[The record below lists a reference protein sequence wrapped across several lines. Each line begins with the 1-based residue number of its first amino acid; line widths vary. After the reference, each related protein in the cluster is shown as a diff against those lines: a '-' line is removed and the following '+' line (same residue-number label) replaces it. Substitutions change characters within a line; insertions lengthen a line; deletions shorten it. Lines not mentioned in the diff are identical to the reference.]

1 MALPPCHT
9 LFQFYVQDGELS
21 CQLYQRSAD
30 IFLGVP
36 FNIAS
41 YALLTMMVAQVTGLT
56 PGDFVHTFGDV
67 HLYSN
72 HVEQA
77 KRAARSRTPR
87 PLPVDDAQPR
97 GEGPLRLP
105 LRGLHPRRL
114 RPAPG
119 HQGPGGGVTTRPTRL
134 PLAIVVAMARN
145 RGIGLDGKLPWHL
158 PEDLK
163 RFKALTL
170 GHALIMGRKT
180 HESIGRALPGRRN
193 LVVTRS
199 GASFAGCE
207 TAGTLLDAMTLARST
222 DPLPMVIGGAELY
235 AQALP
240 YATHLYLTRV
250 DRDVQADTFFPAL
263 IEAEW
268 KQVAAEA
275 LGDGVTFVTLVR
287 S

>member
-1 MALPPCHT
+1 
-9 LFQFYVQDGELS
+9 
-21 CQLYQRSAD
+21 
-30 IFLGVP
+30 
-36 FNIAS
+36 
-41 YALLTMMVAQVTGLT
+41 
-56 PGDFVHTFGDV
+56 
-67 HLYSN
+67 
-72 HVEQA
+72 
-77 KRAARSRTPR
+77 
-87 PLPVDDAQPR
+87 
-97 GEGPLRLP
+97 
-105 LRGLHPRRL
+105 
-114 RPAPG
+114 
-119 HQGPGGGVTTRPTRL
+119 VTTRPTRL
-134 PLAIVVAMARN
+134 PLAIVVAMAKN
-145 RGIGLDGKLPWHL
+145 RGIGLGGKLPWHL

-199 GASFAGCE
+199 GASFPGCE
-207 TAGTLLDAMTLARST
+207 TAGTLLDAMTLARQT
-222 DPLPMVIGGAELY
+222 DALPMVIGGAELY

-250 DRDVQADTFFPAL
+250 DRDVEADTFFPAL
-263 IEAEW
+263 IEVEW